1 MQNLRQALTEIRQ
14 SLDDSPPSQEMREMI
29 DKALGSGDTGRM
41 KAALNQFDN
50 MGTVRIQRMRKD
62 DE

>member
-1 MQNLRQALTEIRQ
+1 
-14 SLDDSPPSQEMREMI
+14 MREMI